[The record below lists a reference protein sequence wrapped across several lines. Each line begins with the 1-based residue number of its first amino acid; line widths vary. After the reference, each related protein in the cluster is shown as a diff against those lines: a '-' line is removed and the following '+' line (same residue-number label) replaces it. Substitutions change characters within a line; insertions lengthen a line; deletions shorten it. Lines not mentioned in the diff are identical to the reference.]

1 MQSLLA
7 RLVSLGKKLTKSP
20 IVQKYLN
27 GSFEFFATRPQMQKL
42 LERLFKHYKWYHLLL
57 ARVQRKQ
64 GDDHGAFRTLMLGQ
78 RYITNDSHFHIKLS
92 ELYRDNGDVMAAH
105 THLRIAEVL
114 KPGYSTIRR
123 LTFETDHSMF
133 TDGSDTMARVLE
145 MTPQLVHRHI
155 TMLNRISIHYPEH
168 SRALAIARKEVK
180 QNLLAAPCTNHNH
193 LSEAVNTAI
202 SNRFLDVALE
212 ISINRTGELDSTTL
226 DLLNRLKKDL
236 GAHSLMLDLAWEN
249 EASDNLIGLERGR
262 PVLMSKLNPDSCKLV
277 ELFIPTPFFASPDQE
292 KPTYETIRQMF
303 VGVIGSLLEKNE
315 IIVIPRLQLYWKQCY
330 PKILDGHVIS
340 YHTSAPANPRH
351 LHIQESPLAGRCSFD
366 HSGFAGYSSIATDHS
381 AIRRFVR
388 DIPEEALKQ
397 NQHEMHERYVSANV
411 SKYLQASHGE
421 PISGPYVF
429 VALQIPTDIVSRLAY
444 ISGTELLKNVVA
456 HYRGTGVKV
465 VVKRHPFCGSMGV
478 QKCLDEL
485 EAAGDIIR
493 TENSIHS
500 IITNAHLVL
509 TVNSGVGL
517 EALIQGKSV
526 IVSGACDYSYAATTV
541 RGPEELRE
549 ILSANLGSNE
559 RRIQELLYYY
569 VHRFTLPAS
578 DVECIRDRII
588 EWLAGEAM

>member
-1 MQSLLA
+1 
-7 RLVSLGKKLTKSP
+7 
-20 IVQKYLN
+20 
-27 GSFEFFATRPQMQKL
+27 MQKL
-42 LERLFKHYKWYHLLL
+42 LERLFKRYRWYYLLL
-57 ARVQRKQ
+57 ARIQRKQ

-78 RYITNDSHFHIKLS
+78 RYIINDSRFHIKLS

-133 TDGSDTMARVLE
+133 ADGSETMARVLG
-145 MTPQLVHRHI
+145 MAPRLIHRHLA
-155 TMLNRISIHYPEH
+155 MLNRISIYYPQYVQV
-168 SRALAIARKEVK
+168 LAAARKELK
-180 QNLLAAPCTNHNH
+180 TNLLADPCANHHN
-193 LSEAVNTAI
+193 LSNAVDTAI
-202 SNRFLDVALE
+202 SNRWLDVALE
-212 ISINRTGELDSTTL
+212 ISNKKTKELDATTL
-226 DLLNRLKKDL
+226 DLLNRLKNDL
-236 GAHSLMLDLAWEN
+236 GSHSLMLDLAWKN
-249 EASDNLIGLERGR
+249 EVSDELMGLDRGH
-262 PVLMSKLNPDSCKLV
+262 PVLISELNPDSGMLV

-292 KPTYETIRQMF
+292 KPTYETIRRIF
-303 VGVIGSLLEKNE
+303 VGVINSLLEKND
-315 IIVIPRLQLYWKQCY
+315 IILVPRFQLYWKKCY
-330 PKILDGHVIS
+330 PKTQNGRVVS

-381 AIRRFVR
+381 VIRRFVHN
-388 DIPEEALKQ
+388 IPEEALKQ
-397 NQHEMHERYVSANV
+397 NQREMYERYVSTNV
-411 SKYLQASHGE
+411 SKYLQASRGK
-421 PISGPYVF
+421 PISSPYVF

-485 EAAGDIIR
+485 EAAGDIIL

-500 IITNAHLVL
+500 IIANAQLVL

-549 ILSANLGSNE
+549 ILFSNPASTE

>member
-1 MQSLLA
+1 LD
-7 RLVSLGKKLTKSP
+7 
-20 IVQKYLN
+20 
-27 GSFEFFATRPQMQKL
+27 GSFEFFAARPRTRKL
-42 LERLFKHYKWYHLLL
+42 QERLFKRYRWYYLLL
-57 ARVQRKQ
+57 ARIQRKQ

-78 RYITNDSHFHIKLS
+78 RYIINESRFHIKLS

-114 KPGYSTIRR
+114 KPGYTTIRR

-133 TDGSDTMARVLE
+133 ADGSETMARVLG
-145 MTPQLVHRHI
+145 MAPRLVHRHLA
-155 TMLNRISIHYPEH
+155 MLNRISIHYPKH
-168 SRALAIARKEVK
+168 AQALASAREELKK
-180 QNLLAAPCTNHNH
+180 NLLADPCANHHN
-193 LSEAVNTAI
+193 LSDAVDTAI
-202 SNRFLDVALE
+202 SNRWLDVALE
-212 ISINRTGELDSTTL
+212 ISNNRTGELDSTTL
-226 DLLNRLKKDL
+226 DLLNRLRKDL
-236 GAHSLMLDLAWEN
+236 GAHSLMLDLAWKN
-249 EASDNLIGLERGR
+249 EVSDDLMGLDRGR
-262 PVLMSKLNPDSCKLV
+262 PVLISELNPDSGRLV

-292 KPTYETIRQMF
+292 KPTYETIRRMF
-303 VGVIGSLLEKNE
+303 VGVISSLLDRSE
-315 IIVIPRLQLYWKQCY
+315 IILVPRFQLYWKQCY
-330 PKILDGHVIS
+330 PKTRNGHVIS

-366 HSGFAGYSSIATDHS
+366 NSGFAGYSSIATDHS
-381 AIRRFVR
+381 LIRGFVR

-397 NQHEMHERYVSANV
+397 NQWEMHERYVSANV

-421 PISGPYVF
+421 PISGSYVF

-500 IITNAHLVL
+500 IIANAQLVL

-517 EALIQGKSV
+517 EALIQGKTV
-526 IVSGACDYSYAATTV
+526 VVSGACDYSYAASTV
-541 RGPEELRE
+541 KSPKELRE
-549 ILSANLGSNE
+549 ILSSNPASNE

-569 VHRFTLPAS
+569 VHHFTVS
-578 DVECIRDRII
+578 SEDRKTICFHLDR
-588 EWLAGEAM
+588 WLQEDALLADGQLGMLQR